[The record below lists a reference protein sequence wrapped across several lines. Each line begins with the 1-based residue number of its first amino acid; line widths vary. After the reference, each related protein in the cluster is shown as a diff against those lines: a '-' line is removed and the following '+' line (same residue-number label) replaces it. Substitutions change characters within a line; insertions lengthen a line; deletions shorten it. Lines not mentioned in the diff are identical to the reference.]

1 MKRLFTVLLATL
13 FGGIMML
20 SAQEQSITSAEVEAL
35 EERVE
40 ELEAKLD
47 KQAARAEK
55 WGKIVEKLPKIS
67 GFAKLGYTWNDA
79 GKSNF
84 GIQYVRISMV
94 GDLGKKFDYKL
105 QVELASP
112 KLIDAYVRW
121 KVNPAFNVQFGQF
134 HVPFSLEGP
143 LNPTKWET
151 IESAMVVD
159 EITGLP
165 DTRDLGFQFYGQFAK
180 LEEDGHYLFDYGVG
194 IFQGEGKNKADANKS
209 KDVIGRLKFFPVKN
223 LCLTGSYSYGERG
236 ADYVVNQRAAAGVEW
251 KPENWIFRSE
261 YLWHKQG
268 KGDAAIYNDGF
279 YVVAMR
285 QIKQFAPVVRYN
297 FYNQKSLKSDQSDV
311 VLGLNYLPVKNL
323 KLQLNYTFTTF
334 SGQTL
339 HNINTIGFAAVA
351 MF

>member
-1 MKRLFTVLLATL
+1 MKKFFTLLFAALVGSTL
-13 FGGIMML
+13 TL
-20 SAQEQSITSAEVEAL
+20 SAQEEVTSADIEAL
-35 EERVE
+35 NNRIE

-47 KQAARAEK
+47 KQAQRAEK
-55 WGKIVEKLPKIS
+55 WGKVVDKLPKVS

-79 GKSNF
+79 GTSQF
-84 GIQYVRISMV
+84 GIQYVRISLA

-143 LNPTKWET
+143 LSPTKWET

-165 DTRDLGFQFYGQFAK
+165 DTRDLGMQFYGQFAK
-180 LEEDGHYLFDYGVG
+180 LEEDGHYLFDYGIG
-194 IFQGEGKNKADANKS
+194 IFQGEGKNKKDANKS
-209 KDVIGRLKFFPVKN
+209 KDVIGRLKFFPTAD
-223 LCLTGSYSYGERG
+223 LCLTGSFSYGERG
-236 ADYVVNQRAAAGVEW
+236 EDYTVNQRAAAGVEW
-251 KPENWIFRSE
+251 KPENWILRSE

-268 KGDAAIYNDGF
+268 SGDASIYNEGF

-285 QIKQFAPVVRYN
+285 QIKKFAPVVRYN
-297 FYNQKSLKSDQSDV
+297 FYNQKTSRLDQSDYV
-311 VLGLNYLPVKNL
+311 VGLNYFPVKNL
-323 KLQLNYTFTTF
+323 KLQVNYTLTTF
-334 SGQTL
+334 SGDTA
-339 HNINTIGFAAVA
+339 HNINTVGFAAVA